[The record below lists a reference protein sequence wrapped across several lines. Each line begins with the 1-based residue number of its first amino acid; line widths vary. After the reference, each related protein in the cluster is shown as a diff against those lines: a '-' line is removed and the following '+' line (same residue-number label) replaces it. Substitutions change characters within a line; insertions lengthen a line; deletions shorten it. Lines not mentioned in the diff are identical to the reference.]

1 MGAVRARAR
10 GQKKPRK
17 MTAAERE
24 YLEHLKLGVEAGELL
39 AAGYERFRL
48 RLTDDTTYTPD
59 FDLIEKDGAVVFVE
73 FKETRRVGSSLPG
86 VKIYAPFWEDDSR
99 VKFKLAAELYP
110 HFAFRAVR
118 KLHPDEGFG
127 WEVFE
132 RFNEEEE
139 NDGPDTDG

>member
-1 MGAVRARAR
+1 
-10 GQKKPRK
+10 

-24 YLEHLKLGVEAGELL
+24 YLDHLRLGVEAGELL
-39 AAGYERFRL
+39 EAAYERFRL
-48 RLTDDTTYTPD
+48 RLADDTTYTPD

-73 FKETRRVGSSLPG
+73 FKETRRVSSAITRLLPR
-86 VKIYAPFWEDDSR
+86 YAPFWEDDSR

-132 RFNEEEE
+132 RFNEEE
-139 NDGPDTDG
+139 